1 MTVTSP
7 ASSLMS
13 SPSSALT
20 RILRLFALLFLL
32 LTVGAAPAHAAPLE
46 LTRDGASVDAWP
58 ALQLLY
64 DTEARLDAPAA
75 LAAPERFGAPTLAS
89 GVIGMRKEPTWM
101 RIPLRVA
108 PDAPSTWVLVI
119 DYPLLDWVDFYLA
132 EASRPD
138 SLRKIADA
146 GRRQN
151 EDGALQGRVPEIV
164 LNLEPGREY
173 VLLVRIASR
182 GPQMAPVR
190 IMQPVAFHQS
200 ALGEQ
205 MLQGMMVGLALCLF
219 VYSLAQFVT
228 LRQTLYG
235 KYAMFVGGLGVYAAC
250 WFGLT
255 EQFLWRSNDAL
266 SAWLSSHVTGIAS
279 LIAGAGGYLFVQ
291 HVLARPGKDRKFSL
305 LMRTMAALCLIIC
318 VLWIFDLVPPA
329 VLVLFVTTAGSMPMM
344 FGLPGAVRLM
354 RAGEAMGFYFLV
366 SWALSSTTTVV
377 QILVAAGKLPSNFLT
392 MHAMQFG
399 IAIDMLLFMRIL
411 GLRTRDMQTALLRAE
426 AEARMKSE
434 FLANMS
440 HEIRTPMNAI
450 LGMSRLA
457 LMSDPQPKLRNY
469 LGKILGAGEHLLALI
484 NDILDHSR
492 IEAGKLNIE
501 SVPFELD
508 DMLEHL
514 STLTG
519 VKTDAKGVE
528 LIFRVGPGVPQR
540 LIGDPLR
547 IGQVLINLTGNAVK
561 FTERGEI
568 VVSVEARASEAGRV
582 TLAFSVSDTGIGMT
596 QEQVARLFQPFS
608 QADTSTTRKYGGTGL
623 GLSIS
628 RQLVELMGGAIAVQS
643 TPNRGSCF
651 TFTVPLGVADGQLAA
666 SAVRQ
671 AMLQDVRALVVDD
684 SASARAALAEML
696 ATLGVRADT
705 VASGEECLQALARA
719 GEHGQ
724 PYQIVLMDYLMPG
737 MDGVE
742 AIRRINQ
749 GARDA
754 APPAILMVSAVN
766 RDAVLESEGELPVDA
781 FLHKPVGPAL
791 LYHSLLQV
799 LHPQLGAVE
808 NLGAPLAGMLAMP
821 DLPRLDG
828 ARILLAEDN
837 ANNREVAL
845 DFMAAA
851 RMQVD
856 VAFNGVEALR
866 MAKEGDYDL
875 VLMDIQMPEMD
886 GLAAAREILAIPR
899 LAKLPVVAMTAHA
912 MASDR
917 ALSRMAGMV
926 DHVTKPID
934 PDLLFCTL
942 LKWIDPARLHGRA
955 VPAREP
961 QDVPAAP
968 QAVGQLPA
976 VPGIDWRLALQ
987 NVDGQRS
994 RLEKRAGSFVR
1005 EYGAA
1010 PRILREALGS
1020 GDHGRLQSLAH
1031 NLKSSAAYVGALELS
1046 GAANRLEQD
1055 LRAGLYDRIG
1065 VQVPSLVTAAE
1076 AVLAGLADLAAA
1088 ALPRAL
1094 DLEALA
1100 PLAAPLVA
1108 RLEGFLRDD
1117 DARAEDALDDLAA
1130 LLAGSAF
1137 EDGLAPVRRAV
1148 DEIEYAAA
1156 LAPLATLAAA
1166 LGLRAE
1172 PAPAAAAATAALNV
1186 TKDPA

>member
-1 MTVTSP
+1 MTAT
-7 ASSLMS
+7 
-13 SPSSALT
+13 SPSSAIP
-20 RILRLFALLFLL
+20 RMLRALALFFLL
-32 LTVGAAPAHAAPLE
+32 LTLGAPAARAAPLE
-46 LTRDGASVDAWP
+46 LTRADTSLDAWP
-58 ALQLLY
+58 AVSLLY
-64 DTEARLDAPAA
+64 DTESRFDAATA

-108 PDAPSTWVLVI
+108 PDAPSTWVAVV

-132 EASRPD
+132 EANRPE

-151 EDGALQGRVPEIV
+151 EDGALKGRVPEIV

-219 VYSLAQFVT
+219 VYSLAQFIT

-255 EQFLWRSNDAL
+255 EQFLWRDND
-266 SAWLSSHVTGIAS
+266 WLSSHVTGIAS

-354 RAGEAMGFYFLV
+354 RAGQAMGFYFLI
-366 SWALSSTTTVV
+366 SWVLSFTTTVV

-399 IAIDMLLFMRIL
+399 IAIDMLMFMRIL
-411 GLRTRDMQTALLRAE
+411 GLRTKDMQTALLRAE

-457 LMSDPQPKLRNY
+457 LMSDPSPKLRNY

-514 STLTG
+514 STLNG
-519 VKTDAKGVE
+519 VKTDAKGIE

-547 IGQVLINLTGNAVK
+547 LGQVLINLTGNAVK

-568 VVSVEARASEAGRV
+568 VVSVEARASEPGKV

-596 QEQVARLFQPFS
+596 QEQLARLFQPFS

-628 RQLVELMGGAIAVQS
+628 RQLVELMRGTISAQS
-643 TPNRGSCF
+643 TPHQGSCF
-651 TFTVPLGVADGQLAA
+651 TFTVPLGEADGHLAA
-666 SAVRQ
+666 NAVRQ

-696 ATLGVRADT
+696 ATLGVKADT
-705 VASGEECLQALARA
+705 VASGEECLKALARA
-719 GEHGQ
+719 QEFEQ
-724 PYQIVLMDYLMPG
+724 PYQIVLMDYLMPD

-742 AIRRINQ
+742 TIRNINKYV
-749 GARDA
+749 RDA

-766 RDAVLESEGELPVDA
+766 RDAVLEREGDLPVDA
-781 FLHKPVGPAL
+781 FLHKPIGPAL
-791 LYHSLLQV
+791 LYHSMLQV

-808 NLGAPLAGMLAMP
+808 SLGAPLAGMMAMP

-875 VLMDIQMPEMD
+875 VLMDIQMPLMD
-886 GLAAAREILAIPR
+886 GLTAAREILAIPR

-955 VPAREP
+955 VPARAQVETL
-961 QDVPAAP
+961 AAP
-968 QAVGQLPA
+968 QPVGVLPA

-1005 EYGAA
+1005 EYGGA
-1010 PRILREALGS
+1010 PRILREALSG

-1031 NLKSSAAYVGALELS
+1031 NLKSSAAYVGAFELS

-1055 LRAGLYDRIG
+1055 LRAGLYDRVG

-1100 PLAAPLVA
+1100 PAAGPLIA
-1108 RLEGFLRDD
+1108 RLEGYLQDD
-1117 DARAEDALDDLAA
+1117 DARAEDVLDDLAA

-1148 DEIEYAAA
+1148 DEIEYEAA

-1166 LGLRAE
+1166 LGLDA
-1172 PAPAAAAATAALNV
+1172 APRPDLAQGAA
-1186 TKDPA
+1186 